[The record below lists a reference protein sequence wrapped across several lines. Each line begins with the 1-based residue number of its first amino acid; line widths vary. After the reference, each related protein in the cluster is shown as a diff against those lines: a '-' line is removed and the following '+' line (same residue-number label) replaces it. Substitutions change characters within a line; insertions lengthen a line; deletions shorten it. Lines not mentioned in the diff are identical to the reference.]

1 VAWEPKARIIVGV
14 LVTPADVQDN
24 QAFLDVLDRARFR
37 FQLPVKRAIADSK
50 FATIENLCALEQ
62 RGIRAYMPIV
72 EYRKNGRY
80 FSQTDFTYNQETDT
94 YRCPQ
99 GETLRHVKTDYSKSI
114 DIYEAPE
121 RACAA
126 CPLREQCT
134 DGMWARH
141 VTRPFAEDMRERN
154 RELQTTEAY
163 KKALRKRRVWVE
175 PLFGEAKDWHQL
187 RRFRLRGLVN
197 VNIQALLVATGQ
209 NLKRWLTATQRG
221 HQPAGAVPLTVL
233 FPLWCPN

>member
-1 VAWEPKARIIVGV
+1 MDGGKARIIVGV
-14 LVTPADVQDN
+14 LVTPAEVQDN
-24 QAFLDVLDRARFR
+24 QAFLDLLDRTRFR

-50 FATIENLCALEQ
+50 FATIDNLYALEQ

-72 EYRKNGRY
+72 EYRKNGRF
-80 FSQTDFTYNQETDT
+80 FSQHDFAYDRETDT

-99 GETLRHVKTDYSKSI
+99 GETLRHSKTDYSKAI

-121 RACAA
+121 RACAQ
-126 CPLREQCT
+126 CPLRARCT

-163 KKALRKRRVWVE
+163 KKAMRKRQVWVE
-175 PLFGEAKDWHQL
+175 PLFGEAKAWHQL
-187 RRFRLRGLVN
+187 RRFLLRGLAN
-197 VNIQALLVATGQ
+197 VNMQALLVATGQ
-209 NLKRWLTATQRG
+209 NLKRYLAAIRRDQRPAQAQRVCVPCWSMLT
-221 HQPAGAVPLTVL
+221 P
-233 FPLWCPN
+233 